1 MGTFE
6 SIMVAIGSIELSS
19 VQLVSSAFLF
29 VTFVLGNLSGYGM
42 ARLVQG
48 PSEPPRNCKRRPGRR
63 YAFESVPDSDIGM
76 ALPSEPT
83 VRARREAL

>member
-1 MGTFE
+1 ML
-6 SIMVAIGSIELSS
+6 ELLALAELNDK
-19 VQLVSSAFLF
+19 QLVSSALLLAAL
-29 VTFVLGNLSGYGM
+29 VLGIVIGVSLAM
-42 ARLVQG
+42 LARG

-63 YAFESVPDSDIGM
+63 YAFEHVDDSHVGM